1 MPQPRTSA
9 DCRLLTVAICTDM
22 QEGGMAMLVGALC
35 SAYQAHPGAEFWN
48 VVEDVLGYKK
58 KYPPGWD
65 YERRVVEAR
74 MRLTPGDPRYDR
86 AA

>member
-1 MPQPRTSA
+1 
-9 DCRLLTVAICTDM
+9 M

-35 SAYQAHPGAEFWN
+35 AAYKEHPEAAFWN

-65 YERRVVEAR
+65 YERRVVDAR
-74 MRLTPGDPRYDR
+74 SQFSPLDPRYDK
-86 AA
+86 AS